1 MIIKRGEP
9 CSSSRIDLQLTKSLI
24 SVFLSLEKA
33 VFAALTTVVERFT
46 RPTEHEG
53 RPRRKP
59 RARVLIPN
67 SYLHPVKGKLL
78 AVSKVRDWVV
88 MSLILKW
95 GELPGMEWPNW
106 KDLKIYGKV
115 VSYNKLRSDLLNFTS
130 KKWDGKSLNIRCIH
144 LYFFLNCLKLK
155 CHIYMDSP
163 VVFDVWGYD
172 SSIHKCCVYAVV
184 TSLRFANIAASRAR

>member
-1 MIIKRGEP
+1 
-9 CSSSRIDLQLTKSLI
+9 
-24 SVFLSLEKA
+24 
-33 VFAALTTVVERFT
+33 
-46 RPTEHEG
+46 
-53 RPRRKP
+53 
-59 RARVLIPN
+59 
-67 SYLHPVKGKLL
+67 
-78 AVSKVRDWVV
+78 VRDWVV